1 MDFMPVM
8 QEFFIQYGYFAV
20 FGALLVCSIGVPIP
34 EDITLV
40 CGGIISGLGYTNV
53 HTMVVVGMAGVLI
66 GDGLMFTI
74 GKKFGT
80 KALKFKPIA
89 RVFTEE
95 RYQKMQQKFEKYGNW
110 VLFFARFMPGL
121 RTAMFIS
128 AGMSQKVSVVRFLM
142 MDGLAAIISVPIWV
156 YLGAAGAK
164 NIHWLEMM
172 IRRFEFG
179 IYGILVFILLG
190 GVGVWYFK
198 KKRKQTSNTKE
209 N

>member
-1 MDFMPVM
+1 MPVM

-142 MDGLAAIISVPIWV
+142 MDGLAAIISVPLWV

-209 N
+209 S